1 MRRRPQAQRKY
12 AQGVVIPRKPRRHVT
27 RTSELPISSEDKEKL
42 IKVRATVH
50 AMLDVISFEG
60 IHPLHLEPVV
70 ILNRIDGAV
79 PVTQNSDGENSDD
92 EEVNNQIQNIAMC
105 SQIIDRNI
113 KRSNTSVD
121 SDSDNEPLVRRVRNM
136 SGVVAVAGP
145 SRTSNEQFY
154 VASSGAPVAGPSRM
168 SDQQFYVAS
177 SSGAPVAGPSRMSD
191 QQFYVASSSGAPVAG
206 PSRMSDQQ
214 FYVASSSGAPVA
226 GPSRMSDQ
234 QFYVA
239 SSGVPVAGPSRMS
252 DGQFYVASSGA
263 AVAGPSRMTNDPIFL
278 TSSGVAVAGPSR
290 ISHEQ
295 FYVAS
300 SGVPVAG
307 PSRMS
312 DGQFYVASSG
322 AALAG
327 PSREF
332 NEPFYLTSSGA
343 PVAGPS
349 RNYNEQF
356 YMESTGA
363 AAASRKSN
371 NQFFVEL
378 NRAEVANFMD
388 TKGFDSESRNAYA
401 LLLGM
406 SDARQANHLSGISMA
421 TNTSTDEV
429 TDRSEEE
436 RYKVTSMEN
445 NASTLLLTDLRQAE
459 SYTLNAPNQWSAAR
473 VKTPSPVALTN
484 PAVNQNIPGSLRS
497 CIPVNNE
504 MSSQT
509 CASNSIKTMKQLLS
523 EWDKIK
529 HNICKSCPKCNM
541 LLLLDEII
549 KQFNTKFGF
558 DVPQFSTPTI
568 SDIIDLTLDDCDNG
582 EDIINISGRY
592 ASYVREI
599 NDVLNKTLKQEQPD
613 SLNIEDTE
621 NNGNLQYTENS
632 SNDINIDAHDGS
644 NKRFN
649 NSVPITITNPLPPL
663 GEKEQ
668 RANTIQEAPVWSPT
682 AEEFKDP
689 MKYIEHITKQCTQ
702 GMLKVVPPPQFKPPC
717 QLGGPIHFTVV
728 LHYISRMYKR
738 WTPIT
743 KEITTM
749 RAYLAS
755 QGVQI
760 GRPPFIKGIQVDLP
774 KLMNTIEKNGGF
786 RNMQTKQQWDKVAQA
801 MNYTSLRNPQK
812 RLDQMY
818 VRHILPYATLSSD
831 ERETWLDSVDKVW
844 QKRYEALLFRSE
856 NPLRRGENI
865 LDGREM
871 PPRDEYTDKEAK
883 LLKHIAEIEE
893 CIVRDRIM
901 NLNSF
906 KRIAAT
912 ANELF
917 LGDANTPSAED
928 VEIVYWDIVTS
939 GKEHVC
945 VCGASVDTSDG
956 GHGFPLKCKPYCDSA
971 WNLKFFK
978 NLPGNL
984 LGVLGDVPGVT
995 VTTLHLEMAFSTSC
1009 WHRDPHGLPWIE
1021 YLHTGADKIWYSLP
1035 EEENENFRRVVKK
1048 YCPHIC
1054 QNKSVWLP
1062 SDMVMIP
1069 PEVLLQEGVKL
1080 TRTVQKPGEYVIV
1093 CPRAYTCSVATGFSV
1108 SESVYFAL
1116 YSSVGII
1123 VSSFGDAK
1131 ESHEPTMFSF
1141 EQLLIAMTRS
1151 DNMTLEVLRVL
1162 LEALDTMIKEE
1173 LEYRGQFRK
1182 LGLKGQIRERSKPPS
1197 GAWNTKEL
1205 DECQVCSSTLYLS
1218 RVVGVKRMRDEAM
1231 CPKHAL
1237 IILNKGT
1244 RSRQGDSTLDL
1255 KGVTLDI
1262 FYSSVEIEEILQ
1274 SIVRRC
1280 EGV

>member
-154 VASSGAPVAGPSRM
+154 VASNGAAVAGPSRM
-168 SDQQFYVAS
+168 SNEQFNVA

-234 QFYVA
+234 QFYLA
-239 SSGVPVAGPSRMS
+239 SSGAPVAGPSRMS
-252 DGQFYVASSGA
+252 DQQFYVASSSGA
-263 AVAGPSRMTNDPIFL
+263 
-278 TSSGVAVAGPSR
+278 
-290 ISHEQ
+290 
-295 FYVAS
+295 
-300 SGVPVAG
+300 PVAG

-312 DGQFYVASSG
+312 DQQFYVA
-322 AALAG
+322 
-327 PSREF
+327 
-332 NEPFYLTSSGA
+332 SSGA

>member
-154 VASSGAPVAGPSRM
+154 VASNGAAVAGPSRM
-168 SDQQFYVAS
+168 SNEQFNVA

-234 QFYVA
+234 QFYLA
-239 SSGVPVAGPSRMS
+239 SSGAPVAGPSRMS
-252 DGQFYVASSGA
+252 DQQFYVAS
-263 AVAGPSRMTNDPIFL
+263 
-278 TSSGVAVAGPSR
+278 
-290 ISHEQ
+290 
-295 FYVAS
+295 
-300 SGVPVAG
+300 
-307 PSRMS
+307 
-312 DGQFYVASSG
+312 
-322 AALAG
+322 
-327 PSREF
+327 
-332 NEPFYLTSSGA
+332 SSGA

>member
-1 MRRRPQAQRKY
+1 
-12 AQGVVIPRKPRRHVT
+12 
-27 RTSELPISSEDKEKL
+27 
-42 IKVRATVH
+42 
-50 AMLDVISFEG
+50 
-60 IHPLHLEPVV
+60 
-70 ILNRIDGAV
+70 
-79 PVTQNSDGENSDD
+79 
-92 EEVNNQIQNIAMC
+92 
-105 SQIIDRNI
+105 
-113 KRSNTSVD
+113 
-121 SDSDNEPLVRRVRNM
+121 
-136 SGVVAVAGP
+136 
-145 SRTSNEQFY
+145 
-154 VASSGAPVAGPSRM
+154 
-168 SDQQFYVAS
+168 
-177 SSGAPVAGPSRMSD
+177 
-191 QQFYVASSSGAPVAG
+191 
-206 PSRMSDQQ
+206 
-214 FYVASSSGAPVA
+214 
-226 GPSRMSDQ
+226 
-234 QFYVA
+234 
-239 SSGVPVAGPSRMS
+239 
-252 DGQFYVASSGA
+252 
-263 AVAGPSRMTNDPIFL
+263 
-278 TSSGVAVAGPSR
+278 
-290 ISHEQ
+290 
-295 FYVAS
+295 
-300 SGVPVAG
+300 
-307 PSRMS
+307 
-312 DGQFYVASSG
+312 
-322 AALAG
+322 
-327 PSREF
+327 
-332 NEPFYLTSSGA
+332 
-343 PVAGPS
+343 
-349 RNYNEQF
+349 
-356 YMESTGA
+356 MESTGA

-378 NRAEVANFMD
+378 NTAEVANFMD

-649 NSVPITITNPLPPL
+649 NS
-663 GEKEQ
+663 
-668 RANTIQEAPVWSPT
+668 
-682 AEEFKDP
+682 DP

-818 VRHILPYATLSSD
+818 VRHILPYATLSS
-831 ERETWLDSVDKVW
+831 VW

-893 CIVRDRIM
+893 CV
-901 NLNSF
+901 
-906 KRIAAT
+906 IAAT

-971 WNLKFFK
+971 WNLK

-984 LGVLGDVPGVT
+984 LGVLGEVPGVT

-1108 SESVYFAL
+1108 CESVYFAL

-1123 VSSFGDAK
+1123 VSSFG
-1131 ESHEPTMFSF
+1131 
-1141 EQLLIAMTRS
+1141 
-1151 DNMTLEVLRVL
+1151 
-1162 LEALDTMIKEE
+1162 
-1173 LEYRGQFRK
+1173 
-1182 LGLKGQIRERSKPPS
+1182 GQIRERSKPPS

-1218 RVVGVKRMRDEAM
+1218 RVVGVKRMRDGAM

-1280 EGV
+1280 EGVSINRR